1 MSELDKLL
9 RELCPDGVEYKK
21 LGEIAT
27 ISRGGNFQKKDFLTE
42 GVPCIHYGQIYTKY
56 GLFTDKT
63 FTFISEE
70 CAKKQKRAQPN
81 DIVMAVTSENI
92 EDVCKC
98 LAWLGDE
105 PVAVSGHSAIIHH
118 DQNAKYLVYYF
129 HSQMFFAQKRKL
141 AHGTKVIEVTP
152 DALVDITLPIPP
164 AEIQCEIVR
173 ILDNF
178 TNLTAELT
186 AELTARKMQYSYYRD
201 NLLSFNMPVSK
212 KKIGEI
218 TRVFSAARV
227 HKNEWTQEGVP
238 FYRSSDVISKFNG
251 VENSRGK
258 AYISFDLYKRL
269 SAKSGKIMK
278 DDILIT
284 GGGTIGIP
292 YVVPSDEP
300 IYVKDADLLCIQ
312 KSKEF
317 NSRFLYHYFL
327 STEFR
332 KYLENITHNAT
343 IAHYTISQIENTPVP
358 LPLLDVQNRIVNVLD
373 NFEKI
378 CSDLNIGL
386 PAEIEARQKQYEYY
400 RDKLL
405 TFAETGNTILSRAEQ
420 SRAEQSRAEQ
430 SRAEQS
436 RALIKLVQYVYGCV
450 WLELGDVIVSLNTG
464 LNPRKFFKLNTE
476 DATNYYITI
485 REMKDGKIVPSEKT
499 DRMNDEARKLCN
511 NRSNLEV
518 GDVLFSGTGTIGE
531 TAVIEKEP
539 SNWNIKE
546 GVYAIKPNQTMIQPM
561 YLRYILMTDFIKKEY
576 MKKAAGGTVQSVP
589 MGELKKIRIPVP
601 SLQEQNRIVG
611 VLKQLDDLCND
622 LTSGLPA
629 EIEARQKQYEYY
641 RDKLLT
647 FKERG

>member
-1 MSELDKLL
+1 MSRLDELIQEK
-9 RELCPDGVEYKK
+9 CPDGVEYKILSEVFYTRNGYTPSK
-21 LGEIAT
+21 KEKNYWKNGTIPWFRMEDIRENGGILDKATQYVSQEAVKGSPFPANSIIVATSAT
-27 ISRGGNFQKKDFLTE
+27 IGEHALITVPSIANQRFTYLAVKEQYKDDYDPKFLYYYCFKLDEYCKECLNQGNFASVDMKKF
-42 GVPCIHYGQIYTKY
+42 
-56 GLFTDKT
+56 
-63 FTFISEE
+63 
-70 CAKKQKRAQPN
+70 AKFQFPR
-81 DIVMAVTSENI
+81 
-92 EDVCKC
+92 
-98 LAWLGDE
+98 
-105 PVAVSGHSAIIHH
+105 
-118 DQNAKYLVYYF
+118 
-129 HSQMFFAQKRKL
+129 
-141 AHGTKVIEVTP
+141 
-152 DALVDITLPIPP
+152 LPI
-164 AEIQCEIVR
+164 EIQREIVR
-173 ILDNF
+173 MLDSY
-178 TNLTAELT
+178 TESVVELQKQLT

-358 LPLLDVQNRIVNVLD
+358 LAPLDVQNRIVNVLD

-378 CSDLNIGL
+378 CSDLNIDL

-430 SRAEQS
+430 SRA
-436 RALIKLVQYVYGCV
+436 LIKLLQYVFGYV
-450 WLELGDVIVSLNTG
+450 RISLGDIGSICMCKRILKSQTNTVSGVPFYKIGTFG
-464 LNPRKFFKLNTE
+464 KE
-476 DATNYYITI
+476 ADAYISQ
-485 REMKDGKIVPSEKT
+485 EVFNEY
-499 DRMNDEARKLCN
+499 
-511 NRSNLEV
+511 RSKYNFPKK
-518 GDVLFSGTGTIGE
+518 GDVLISAAGTIGR
-531 TAVIEKEP
+531 TVVYDGKPAYFQD
-539 SNWNIKE
+539 SNIVWIDNDESI
-546 GVYAIKPNQTMIQPM
+546 VLNS
-561 YLRYILMTDFIKKEY
+561 YLRYCYELKPW
-576 MKKAAGGTVQSVP
+576 KASEGGT
-589 MGELKKIRIPVP
+589 IPRLYNDNIAKAVIAVP
-601 SLQEQNRIVG
+601 SIEEQKRVVPI
-611 VLKQLDDLCND
+611 LDRFDAICND
-622 LTSGLPA
+622 LTGGLPA

-647 FKERG
+647 FKEVAAM

>member
-1 MSELDKLL
+1 MSKLDELL

-56 GLFTDKT
+56 GLFADKT

-70 CAKKQKRAQPN
+70 CAKKQKMAQPN

-118 DQNAKYLVYYF
+118 HQNAKYLVYYF

-152 DALVDITLPIPP
+152 DALVDIALPVPP
-164 AEIQCEIVR
+164 VEVQREIVR

-186 AELTARKMQYSYYRD
+186 AELTARKTQYAYYRD
-201 NLLSFNMPVSK
+201 NLLTTKPQWNHV
-212 KKIGEI
+212 KILDMLSQPI
-218 TRVFSAARV
+218 TDGPHTTPQFVQ
-227 HKNEWTQEGVP
+227 NGVP
-238 FYRSSDVISKFNG
+238 FISVDSIWDGKIHFEKRRGYITEEFDEECCKKYKPQKNDVYMVKSGSTTGKVAFVDTDIRFNIWSPLAAMR
-251 VENSRGK
+251 VNEKNSARFLFYLLQTERVQK
-258 AYISFDLYKRL
+258 QVK
-269 SAKSGKIMK
+269 AKSSHGSQPNLGMRELEQFEV
-278 DDILIT
+278 DI
-284 GGGTIGIP
+284 P
-292 YVVPSDEP
+292 P
-300 IYVKDADLLCIQ
+300 
-312 KSKEF
+312 
-317 NSRFLYHYFL
+317 
-327 STEFR
+327 
-332 KYLENITHNAT
+332 
-343 IAHYTISQIENTPVP
+343 
-358 LPLLDVQNRIVNVLD
+358 LDVQNRIVNVLD

-405 TFAETGNTILSRAEQ
+405 TFAENGNTILSRAEQ

-436 RALIKLVQYVYGCV
+436 RAEQSRALIKLLQYVFGYAVVSLQDVVKNSCSGGTPKKGV
-450 WLELGDVIVSLNTG
+450 SEYYEDGNIPWLRTQEVVFRDICKTECFITESAVKNSAAKWIPENCVIVAISG
-464 LNPRKFFKLNTE
+464 
-476 DATNYYITI
+476 ATAGRCAIN
-485 REMKDGKIVPSEKT
+485 KIPLT
-499 DRMNDEARKLCN
+499 TNQHCL
-511 NRSNLEV
+511 NLEV
-518 GDVLFSGTGTIGE
+518 DPEMALYRYVYYCICAKQEELL
-531 TAVIEKEP
+531 AK
-539 SNWNIKE
+539 KE
-546 GVYAIKPNQTMIQPM
+546 GARGDLNST
-561 YLRYILMTDFIKKEY
+561 RIL
-576 MKKAAGGTVQSVP
+576 
-589 MGELKKIRIPVP
+589 
-601 SLQEQNRIVG
+601 SLQIDLPALEEQKRIVSI
-611 VLKQLDDLCND
+611 LDRFDTICND

-647 FKERG
+647 FEERG

>member
-1 MSELDKLL
+1 MSKLDELL

-70 CAKKQKRAQPN
+70 CAKKQKMAQPN

-118 DQNAKYLVYYF
+118 NQNAKYLVYYF

-152 DALVDITLPIPP
+152 DALVDIALPVPP
-164 AEIQCEIVR
+164 IEIQCEIVR

-186 AELTARKMQYSYYRD
+186 AELTARKTQY
-201 NLLSFNMPVSK
+201 
-212 KKIGEI
+212 G
-218 TRVFSAARV
+218 
-227 HKNEWTQEGVP
+227 
-238 FYRSSDVISKFNG
+238 FYREKLLDKTKISATMTKVADLGKWSGGKTPSMAEKKYWESGTIPWVSSKDVKQPILSDTIDHITNAAVDEASMTVYPAGSVAIVTRSGILRHTFPVTYIPFETTVNQDIKILVTKEGISSRYVSHALQAYG
-251 VENSRGK
+251 ENIRRTTK
-258 AYISFDLYKRL
+258 KQ
-269 SAKSGKIMK
+269 
-278 DDILIT
+278 
-284 GGGTIGIP
+284 GGT
-292 YVVPSDEP
+292 VDSLDF
-300 IYVKDADLLCIQ
+300 Q
-312 KSKEF
+312 KVLAYK
-317 NSRFLYHYFL
+317 
-327 STEFR
+327 
-332 KYLENITHNAT
+332 I
-343 IAHYTISQIENTPVP
+343 PVP
-358 LPLLDVQNRIVNVLD
+358 PLDIQNRIVNVLD

-436 RALIKLVQYVYGCV
+436 
-450 WLELGDVIVSLNTG
+450 
-464 LNPRKFFKLNTE
+464 
-476 DATNYYITI
+476 
-485 REMKDGKIVPSEKT
+485 T
-499 DRMNDEARKLCN
+499 D
-511 NRSNLEV
+511 
-518 GDVLFSGTGTIGE
+518 
-531 TAVIEKEP
+531 
-539 SNWNIKE
+539 
-546 GVYAIKPNQTMIQPM
+546 
-561 YLRYILMTDFIKKEY
+561 
-576 MKKAAGGTVQSVP
+576 
-589 MGELKKIRIPVP
+589 
-601 SLQEQNRIVG
+601 
-611 VLKQLDDLCND
+611 
-622 LTSGLPA
+622 
-629 EIEARQKQYEYY
+629 
-641 RDKLLT
+641 
-647 FKERG
+647 

>member
-1 MSELDKLL
+1 MSKLDELI

-21 LGEIAT
+21 LGDIAT

-56 GLFTDKT
+56 GLFADKT

-70 CAKKQKRAQPN
+70 CAKKQKMAQPN

-118 DQNAKYLVYYF
+118 NQNAKYLVYYF

-152 DALVDITLPIPP
+152 DALVDIALPVPP
-164 AEIQCEIVR
+164 VEVQREIVR

-343 IAHYTISQIENTPVP
+343 IAHYTIAQIENTPVP
-358 LPLLDVQNRIVNVLD
+358 LPPLDVQNRIVNVLD

-405 TFAETGNTILSRAEQ
+405 TFAETGNTIL
-420 SRAEQSRAEQ
+420 

-546 GVYAIKPNQTMIQPM
+546 GVYAIKPNQTMIKPM